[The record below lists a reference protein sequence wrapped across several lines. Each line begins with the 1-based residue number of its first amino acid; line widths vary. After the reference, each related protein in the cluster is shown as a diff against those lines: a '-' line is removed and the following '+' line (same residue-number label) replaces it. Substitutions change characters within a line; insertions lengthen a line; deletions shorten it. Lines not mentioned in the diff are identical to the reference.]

1 VVSGDEEAR
10 KRQAE
15 EWRKEIASIERGDET
30 EDDSGEKEPESP
42 RDFTEREAREEAERQ
57 KKSEE

>member
-1 VVSGDEEAR
+1 MGSSDEEAR

-30 EDDSGEKEPESP
+30 EDDSGGKEPESP
-42 RDFTEREAREEAERQ
+42 REFVERKMREEDARQ
-57 KKSEE
+57 KEGEE

>member
-1 VVSGDEEAR
+1 MGSSDEEAR

-15 EWRKEIASIERGDET
+15 EWRKEIENIEHGDDT
-30 EDDSGEKEPESP
+30 DDDSGGKEPESP

-57 KKSEE
+57 KKREE

>member
-1 VVSGDEEAR
+1 VGSSDEEAR

-30 EDDSGEKEPESP
+30 EDDSGGKEPESP